1 MADLHPAGETPT
13 LEALWCTGNPS
24 TLTCCACDRPI
35 HPQPLVRTFRLLDPN
50 SPDDGQNATNRLPA
64 LGRTI
69 LTFDRHL
76 SCASKANYI
85 AVSHVWNKTVSK
97 VQNGEGS
104 DNEIAQTRVLAVQL
118 PTRVWDGVHSSAGE
132 PGASGPELWH
142 DYLSVPQW
150 QADVKRRILDHVA
163 AIFAR
168 AAFTLVHLDDV
179 SRRCVRQMR
188 TGETPRA
195 RARGVAR
202 ICNAAWFGRVWTAM
216 EYVRSPAVRTML
228 DDCALVDGVTDVFL
242 AELQAAWDALV
253 VERGDAHEAE
263 KLARD
268 HGLVPWQLGPLAR
281 IRGQEEAASFAEA
294 FSVLAKRG
302 CRSNADFFHALAGI
316 LNPRWEEEPPP
327 DFERYGD
334 ATLAFA
340 RECLR
345 NGDYTPVLMSPL
357 PVDDNPGGIGMGY
370 HDGGIWSLGTLQRAP
385 AVPRLSLSS
394 PAGNPVLRVERIGPV
409 RFVRKFNFRTLHPPV
424 LFSHVAQVALDFTGP
439 DVDDF
444 VATVGTRLYGQDAQE
459 VRRRCL
465 DAERRAFLERALVDR
480 FNAQGGQELW
490 PVKKTDQIA
499 DALGLSST
507 ALESCGGVPPMR
519 FMRAHGGT
527 LHLGPRGALV
537 GATCPVCLKSSLFR
551 AALYVR
557 PAEAYGAV
565 AYRIPGLKYTCTM
578 KGGIAIIVKNGSVVG
593 RMVWAVPACPC
604 RTEEEVEIHL
614 NPLPERKIHQHRPN
628 SF

>member
-1 MADLHPAGETPT
+1 ML
-13 LEALWCTGNPS
+13 
-24 TLTCCACDRPI
+24 PI
-35 HPQPLVRTFRLLDPN
+35 HPQPLVRTFRLLDPT
-50 SPDDGQNATNRLPA
+50 SPASGQNATARLPA

-76 SCASKANYI
+76 SCASKTNYI
-85 AVSHVWNKTVSK
+85 AISHVWNPTVSA
-97 VQNGEGS
+97 VQNGSGS
-104 DNEIAQTRVLAVQL
+104 SAETQQARVLAVQL
-118 PTRVWDGVHSSAGE
+118 PMRIWDGVHACS
-132 PGASGPELWH
+132 PGAELWH

-150 QADVKRRILDHVA
+150 QGDVKARILDAVA

-179 SRRCVRQMR
+179 SAPCVRAMR
-188 TGETPRA
+188 AGGTLRA

-202 ICNAAWFGRVWTAM
+202 VCNAAWFGRVWTAM

-228 DDCALVDGVTDVFL
+228 DDCVLVDEGVDDVFL
-242 AELQAAWDALV
+242 GEVQEAWDAVV

-263 KLARD
+263 KWARD
-268 HGLVPWQLGPLAR
+268 CGLVPWQLGPLAR
-281 IRGQEEAASFAEA
+281 VRGQGTASFAEA
-294 FSVLAKRG
+294 FSMLAKRG
-302 CRSNADFFHALAGI
+302 CRSDADFFHALGGV
-316 LNPRWEEEPPP
+316 LNPRWEEEMPP

-340 RECLR
+340 RECIR

-370 HDGGIWSLGTLQRAP
+370 HDGGIWSLGALQRAP
-385 AVPRLSLSS
+385 ATPRLSLS
-394 PAGNPVLRVERIGPV
+394 PVWNPVIRAERIGPV
-409 RFVRKFNFRTLHPPV
+409 RFVKKFNFRTLHPPV

-459 VRRRCL
+459 VRQRCL
-465 DAERRAFLERALVDR
+465 DAERRAFLERVLVER
-480 FNAQGGQELW
+480 FNAQGGQEPW
-490 PVKKTDQIA
+490 QVKKTDRIA

-507 ALESCGGVPPMR
+507 ELESCGGVPPMR

-537 GATCPVCLKSSLFR
+537 GATCPVCLKSFLFR
-551 AALYVR
+551 AALYGR
-557 PAEAYGAV
+557 PADAYGAV

-593 RMVWAVPACPC
+593 RMVWAVRACPC

-628 SF
+628 SL